1 MALAAITGDNISQIK
16 ATVQKFNEIKAQH
29 EEQMK
34 QVDAQLKEEEIQ
46 NKLREIEAKGDQ
58 DRQLEELKFQHE
70 MALKYVDVDMS
81 MLGSAGGDEAEQAK
95 NRLAAA
101 VEDNRTRT
109 EQAKIDLERQK
120 MQADLYNQAADRAV
134 KMEDIKSKE
143 RIAKTNKN
151 KYDK

>member
-34 QVDAQLKEEEIQ
+34 QLDAQLKEEEIQ
-46 NKLREIEAKGDQ
+46 NRLREIEAKGDQ

-101 VEDNRTRT
+101 AEDNKARND
-109 EQAKIDLERQK
+109 QAKIELERQK